1 MSRLTAQH
9 WVFDMDGTL
18 TRAIH
23 DFDLMRRMMEVPD
36 DIDILSY
43 LNDLPAGDAEP
54 HFQWLREY
62 EHVLAERA
70 QAAEGIY
77 ALLSQLRARGVTL
90 GVLTRNIAP
99 LVRLTL
105 ERAGLA
111 EFFPDHALLGRD
123 DAKPKPDPDGL
134 NRLASQW
141 GIAPSSLV
149 MVGDSITDV
158 LTGQAAGAYTVLIH
172 SDDEEARGLADLCV
186 GTAAEL
192 GAHLDRCSA

>member
-111 EFFPDHALLGRD
+111 EFFSDHVLLGRD

-134 NRLASQW
+134 NRLASRW
-141 GIAPSSLV
+141 GMKPSSLV

>member
-23 DFDLMRRMMEVPD
+23 DFDLMRRTMKVPD
-36 DIDILSY
+36 DIDILTY
-43 LNDLPAGDAEP
+43 LNKLPSEEAEP
-54 HFQWLREY
+54 RFQWLREY
-62 EHVLAERA
+62 EHGLAERA

-90 GVLTRNIAP
+90 GLLTRNMTP
-99 LVRLTL
+99 LARLTL

-111 EFFPDHALLGRD
+111 EFFPDHVLLGRD
-123 DAKPKPDPDGL
+123 DAEPKPDPDGL

-141 GIAPSSLV
+141 GTTPSSLV
-149 MVGDSITDV
+149 MVGDSIIDV

-172 SDDEEARGLADLCV
+172 SDEEEAQGLADLCV

-192 GAHLDRCSA
+192 SAHLDRCSA